1 MSNNATAVAEFAWY
15 DGLERLRE
23 SGPLTGARSRLVD
36 AVHDEL
42 RRRVGLSFTRADL
55 AEVYAGAGD
64 WFLELAQRAAPKHPD
79 LWDTSSVL
87 DGAFGLY
94 ARGAR
99 DAQPAA

>member
-1 MSNNATAVAEFAWY
+1 MSTSQTEVAEFAWY

-23 SGPLTGARSRLVD
+23 DGPLNGPRSRLVE

-42 RRRVGLSFTRADL
+42 RRRVGLTFTRADL
-55 AEVYAGAGD
+55 AVAYATAGD
-64 WFLELAQRAAPKHPD
+64 WFLEIAQRAAPKHPE

-87 DGAFGLY
+87 DGAFALY

-99 DAQPAA
+99 DAQPA